1 MTPLRIGRRR
11 WLPPGRLAR
20 RSRGL
25 LLGGVWLR
33 LVAWWRAS
41 QLDRELA
48 AGADPTESDELSLR
62 AGQLRSPKT
71 RALFAC
77 ALRGAVEA
85 AAGRRPQV
93 PPSLIRRPAIR
104 ANRALLLELSERLTE
119 GPVAIE
125 GLAMVSVLLGDGSS
139 ALYYE
144 RAKRPLSVAAA
155 DALVALGRDRYEYN

>member
-11 WLPPGRLAR
+11 WLPPGQLAR

-33 LVAWWRAS
+33 LVAWGRAS

-71 RALFAC
+71 RARVAC

-85 AAGRRPQV
+85 SGRRPQV

-125 GLAMVSVLLGDGSS
+125 GLAMVSVRLADGSS

-155 DALVALGRDRYEYN
+155 DALVALGRDRYEYH